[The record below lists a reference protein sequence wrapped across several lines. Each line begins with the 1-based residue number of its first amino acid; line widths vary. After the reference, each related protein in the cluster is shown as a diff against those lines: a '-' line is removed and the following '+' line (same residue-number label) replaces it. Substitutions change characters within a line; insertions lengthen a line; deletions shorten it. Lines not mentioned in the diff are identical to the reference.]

1 MVASQ
6 SQTIDVGLTK
16 VTVIK
21 ELAQGGFGTVF
32 LVEGRDKDR
41 DRERERDRDRRISGG
56 STGSRGSDDLWG
68 LGQGQGVKQFAMKQI
83 LCQSKEEEHE
93 AHEELRFL
101 KAFSGHE
108 NIISLLDHCSL

>member
-1 MVASQ
+1 M
-6 SQTIDVGLTK
+6 
-16 VTVIK
+16 IK

-32 LVEGRDKDR
+32 LVEGR
-41 DRERERDRDRRISGG
+41 EAPRRSSGGSG
-56 STGSRGSDDLWG
+56 STGSRGVEDSW
-68 LGQGQGVKQFAMKQI
+68 GQGQGVKQYAMKQI

-101 KAFSGHE
+101 KIFTGHE

>member
-32 LVEGRDKDR
+32 LVEGRDKDK
-41 DRERERDRDRRISGG
+41 DRDRRISGG

-68 LGQGQGVKQFAMKQI
+68 QGQGTKQYAMKQI